1 MSQPG
6 RFNLAANL
14 FEDTKLFFLRAHLK
28 NQILSVGVLFL
39 LDCETL
45 HTLTFSETSAEK
57 TKLSTVLRL
66 LQKASKTPWL

>member
-1 MSQPG
+1 
-6 RFNLAANL
+6 
-14 FEDTKLFFLRAHLK
+14 
-28 NQILSVGVLFL
+28 VLFL

-66 LQKASKTPWL
+66 LQKASKTHGCKSRPEGRKS